1 MSEPKKQLKISS
13 ITRGRVEVPYIR
25 ICNKKLEDCGF
36 RVRDKVDIEY
46 GSNKIIIKKR

>member
-25 ICNKKLEDCGF
+25 ICNKKLEECGF
-36 RVRDKVDIEY
+36 RVSDKIDIEY
-46 GSNKIIIKKR
+46 GNDKIIITKR